1 MANIE
6 KNFEWDAEAFFRN
19 LVETNRLAQDK
30 GYRFATVSG
39 AEGLEEYIETVKA
52 TTCAVCLSEESPGVV
67 SLNNTPHTR
76 RVKTVFLMKRH
87 KLNDMEARKKCL
99 AEMREL
105 FRQFMSVVFK
115 QRTQIEQGLIYF
127 DERVQFTE
135 IERYFA
141 AGAACAYFQIA
152 YNVYTDLRYNPD
164 EWLS

>member
-6 KNFEWDAEAFFRN
+6 KNFEWDAEAYFRD
-19 LVETNRLAQDK
+19 LINRNKLAQEK

-39 AEGLEEYIETVKA
+39 LEGLEEYIETVKT

-67 SLNNTPHTR
+67 TLNNTPHTR

-87 KLNDMEARKKCL
+87 KLNDMKARKACL
-99 AEMREL
+99 SEMREL
-105 FRQFMSVVFK
+105 FRQVMSMVFK

-135 IERYFA
+135 IERYFS
-141 AGAACAYFQIA
+141 AGAACAFFQIA